1 MNMKSIVI
9 ALVPELMK
17 DFGLDVSS
25 QALSLESQLDNL
37 NNEVANIVATIP
49 QDNRKL
55 VTGHESMGYFAQR
68 YGFKLVGVIIPSLSS
83 QAEVSAADLAT
94 LKTAIQDN
102 QVKAIFTELGTSPV
116 ISKAI
121 GDETGVK
128 VVELTTHALP
138 DNGSYFTFMRNIAS
152 VITNSLK

>member
-1 MNMKSIVI
+1 MKSVVS
-9 ALVPELMK
+9 ALAVALKE
-17 DFGLDVSS
+17 DINLDVAS
-25 QALSLESQLDNL
+25 QSTDLEIRLDSLNA
-37 NNEVANIVATIP
+37 EVANMVAQIP

-83 QAEVSAADLAT
+83 QAGVSAGDLAT
-94 LKTAIQDN
+94 LKKAIQDN
-102 QVKAIFTELGTSPV
+102 RVKAIFTELGTSPAV
-116 ISKAI
+116 AKAI

-138 DNGSYFTFMRNIAS
+138 GDGSYFTFMRNMAG
-152 VITNSLK
+152 VITSALK